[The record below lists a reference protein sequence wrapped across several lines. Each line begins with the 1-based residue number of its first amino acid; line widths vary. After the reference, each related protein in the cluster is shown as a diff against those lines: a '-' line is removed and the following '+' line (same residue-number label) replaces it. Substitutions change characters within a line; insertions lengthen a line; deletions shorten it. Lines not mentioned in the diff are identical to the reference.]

1 MRKEPLICICGKSG
15 VGKTTIVRESGL
27 DEVISYTTRQM
38 REGEIDGFDYN
49 FRTHEWMNSNR
60 GMFQIDW
67 KTFGENI
74 YGATDDDVKNRDVIV
89 ITLDSAIE
97 LRHLG
102 ILVYII
108 WMDGPI
114 RQTRDRNVDVD
125 NGDDLMKEVDLILV
139 NDKTVGETAER
150 LRTVKSSLTTIC
162 EAVDLT

>member
-1 MRKEPLICICGKSG
+1 
-15 VGKTTIVRESGL
+15 
-27 DEVISYTTRQM
+27 
-38 REGEIDGFDYN
+38 
-49 FRTHEWMNSNR
+49 MNSNR

-139 NDKTVGETAER
+139 NDKTVSETAER